1 MATLRSSLTLAACL
15 AAESVWAKPVPP
27 VAAAEYYYRQ
37 DAYAQ
42 SLKLWRQVIESEPDN
57 LLAIVRV
64 AELSLWT
71 DGRSAIMEQL
81 GTLLGDPTRRFSRE
95 NRLALKRRFW
105 ELQNSFLTDQAQNF
119 YLQGKHRLERGEG
132 AAALGL
138 LNQAANADRGQFAI
152 LRLKADTE
160 KQLGYWNLYYQS
172 LRAAARSYPYDEK
185 TLADFA
191 EAHFYFK
198 NYGEAIEILKSWDGP
213 MDNGLK
219 ALYGLALNEIG
230 NYAAATT
237 LLKGLV
243 GKGKEDPPPI
253 VYLALGTALN
263 ATPGAE
269 AEGRRWL
276 RRFVET
282 ASEPTGWD
290 PYRIT
295 ERLVEV
301 RRRLARREG

>member
-1 MATLRSSLTLAACL
+1 MLIAG
-15 AAESVWAKPVPP
+15 SVFAKSVPP
-27 VAAAEYYYRQ
+27 IAAAEYYYRQ
-37 DAYAQ
+37 DDYSQ
-42 SLKLWRQVIESEPDN
+42 SLKLWRQVIDVEPDN

-71 DGRSAIMEQL
+71 EGRSALPEQF
-81 GTLLGDPTRRFSRE
+81 GPLLGDPARRFSRE
-95 NRLALKRRFW
+95 TRTLLKRRYW

-119 YLQGKHRLERGEG
+119 YLQGKHRLDRGDG
-132 AAALGL
+132 AGALGL

-160 KQLGYWNLYYQS
+160 KSLGYWNLYYQS
-172 LRAAARSYPYDEK
+172 LRAAVRSYPYDGK

-198 NYGEAIEILKSWDGP
+198 NYNETIEILKSWDGP
-213 MDNGLK
+213 MESDLK
-219 ALYGLALNEIG
+219 ALYGMALNEVG
-230 NYAAATT
+230 NYAAAAG

-243 GKGKEDPPPI
+243 AKGKTDPPPV
-253 VYLALGTALN
+253 VYFALGMSLVG
-263 ATPGAE
+263 TPGSE

-276 RRFVET
+276 LRFVET
-282 ASEPTGWD
+282 AAEPTGWD

-301 RRRLARREG
+301 RRLLAQTRS